1 MAKISF
7 QTLDTK
13 LDILSSIS
21 FLDVKIEP
29 KK

>member
-13 LDILSSIS
+13 LNILSSIS
-21 FLDVKIEP
+21 LLDVKIKP